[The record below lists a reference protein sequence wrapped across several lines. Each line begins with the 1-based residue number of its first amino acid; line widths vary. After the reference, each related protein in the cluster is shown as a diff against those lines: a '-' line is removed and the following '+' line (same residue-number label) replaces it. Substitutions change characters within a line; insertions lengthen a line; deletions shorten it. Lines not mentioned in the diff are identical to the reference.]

1 MIFLKENK
9 GFTLVELL
17 VAVFILSVSIVGTLL
32 LFSQSILSTEYA
44 WDKTIAVSH
53 AEGVLEAMQL
63 KNTLSEVTN
72 TDWVSWARNQGLS
85 TLPGESFNI
94 AFTDP
99 AADPL
104 DIQVTVHWV
113 RKQRN
118 SQVTLKTKMT
128 K

>member
-1 MIFLKENK
+1 MILFKTRK

-17 VAVFILSVSIVGTLL
+17 LAVFILSVSIVGILL
-32 LFSQSILSTEYA
+32 LFSQSIISTEYA
-44 WDKTIAVSH
+44 WDKTLAVSQ
-53 AEGVLEAMQL
+53 AEGILEEMQL

-94 AFTDP
+94 VFTDP